1 MSGYEVWPAQR
12 HTRMRWANGGGWTTE
27 IVAEPP
33 GPRWEWRISVADVET
48 AGPFSLFPG
57 VDRSIALISGAG
69 FALTINGGDEVII
82 DVPYEPFD
90 FAGDATTSC
99 RLIDGPVQDINL
111 MTSQGSVARRLEFL
125 HVPPHAVIEV
135 SQVEVAVL
143 VAGHLRIEHDDL
155 GYLDTI
161 RCASESSC
169 IELRSGPDGAV
180 IATANAHDH
189 G

>member
-1 MSGYEVWPAQR
+1 MSSYEVWPAAR

-27 IVAEPP
+27 ILAEPS
-33 GPRWEWRISVADVET
+33 GAQWEWRLSVAEVEA

-57 VDRSIALISGAG
+57 IDRTLALISGAG
-69 FALTINGGDEVII
+69 FALTIDGRAEQVNDM
-82 DVPYEPFD
+82 PFEPFD
-90 FAGDATTSC
+90 FAGDSTTSC
-99 RLIDGPVQDINL
+99 RLIDGPIRDINL
-111 MTSQGSVARRLEFL
+111 MTSRSSVARRLGFV
-125 HVPPHAVIEV
+125 HVPPHTVIEIAH
-135 SQVEVAVL
+135 VEAAVV
-143 VAGHLRIEHDDL
+143 VAGRLRIEQEDL

-180 IATANAHDH
+180 VATANARVH

>member
-27 IVAEPP
+27 IVAEPS
-33 GPRWEWRISVADVET
+33 GRQWEWRMSVADVEA

-57 VDRSIALISGAG
+57 VDRTIALISGAG

-99 RLIDGPVQDINL
+99 RLIDGPVQDINM
-111 MTSQGSVARRLEFL
+111 MTSQGALARRLEFL
-125 HVPPHAVIEV
+125 HVPAHTMIEI
-135 SQVEVAVL
+135 SHVEVAVI
-143 VAGHLRIEHDDL
+143 VAGHLRIEHEDL
-155 GYLDTI
+155 GYLDAI
-161 RCASESSC
+161 RCTSGSSR

-180 IATANAHDH
+180 IATANAHVH

>member
-27 IVAEPP
+27 IVAEPS
-33 GPRWEWRISVADVET
+33 GPQWEWRMSVADVEA

-69 FALTINGGDEVII
+69 FALTVNGGDEVII
-82 DVPYEPFD
+82 DAPYEPFD

-99 RLIDGPVQDINL
+99 RLIDGPVRDINL
-111 MTSQGSVARRLEFL
+111 MSSRRAVARRLEFL
-125 HVPPHAVIEV
+125 HVPPHTVIEISHV
-135 SQVEVAVL
+135 DVAVL
-143 VAGHLRIEHDDL
+143 VAGHLRIEHEDL

-180 IATANAHDH
+180 VATANARVH